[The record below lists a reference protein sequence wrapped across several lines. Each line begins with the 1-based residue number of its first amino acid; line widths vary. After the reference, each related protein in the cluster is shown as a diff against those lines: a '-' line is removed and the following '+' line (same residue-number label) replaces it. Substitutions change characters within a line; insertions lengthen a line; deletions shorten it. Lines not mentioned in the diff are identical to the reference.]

1 MRSIQF
7 GVACAA
13 APVPQGGKGF
23 AATDSTPACTRRF
36 VDYSRPRVY
45 LFLMTLLNK
54 RLLWV
59 DDEIDLLRPHLMFV
73 QGRGYH
79 VDAVANGDDAL
90 ELLRMSPYDLVLLD
104 EQMPGRSG
112 MEVFDELRRLD
123 PLVPVVMV
131 TKSEEDR
138 TMTEAIGRR
147 VADYLVKPTSPR
159 QVLSVV
165 TRLLEGESIQQ
176 QHVAR
181 EFAARFR
188 ELNALRSVPRGW
200 REWAE
205 QYSELVDWELR
216 LREAGETGL
225 LASLNTLLDD
235 FRREFGQF
243 IVRNYGNWTAGAVE
257 RPPLS
262 VDVVPQ
268 FLAPLL
274 GTDTPVLFLVID
286 CLRLDQWRALL
297 PLLSQFGEL
306 EEALYYSILP
316 TATPFSRNAIFS
328 GLFPDEIAERHPAWW
343 DPAAEGSLNAYEVQL
358 FREQL
363 AELDLAHTAV
373 YYEKVIHAA
382 DGEQMLHRLPGY
394 LSQPGV
400 TALVFNFVDL
410 LTHGRSQS
418 SVLLEVA
425 QDNEALRALTRQWF
439 ERSPAFAAV
448 REAARLRVPVMVTTD
463 HGSIHC
469 HRPATVFA
477 RRDTTQNLRYKFGT
491 DLRAEDPALV
501 FAVPNERPLR
511 FPPGSA
517 ATNYLIA
524 LDDAFFV
531 YPTKLR
537 QYQARYRGSFLHGGV
552 SPEEMILP
560 IALLTPR

>member
-1 MRSIQF
+1 M
-7 GVACAA
+7 VTLE
-13 APVPQGGKGF
+13 KG
-23 AATDSTPACTRRF
+23 
-36 VDYSRPRVY
+36 
-45 LFLMTLLNK
+45 

-59 DDEIDLLRPHLMFV
+59 DDEIDLLRPHLLFV

-90 ELLRMSPYDLVLLD
+90 ELIRLRPYDLVLLD

-181 EFAARFR
+181 EFTQRFR
-188 ELNALRSVPRGW
+188 ELNARDGSEMGW
-200 REWAE
+200 REWAAD
-205 QYSELVDWELR
+205 YSELVDWEMR

-225 LASLNTLLDD
+225 LAALETLLDD
-235 FRREFGQF
+235 FRREFCRY
-243 IVRNYGNWTAGAVE
+243 VMRSYGGWVNGAPD
-257 RPPLS
+257 RPSLS
-262 VDVVPQ
+262 VDLVPQ
-268 FLAPLL
+268 FLLPLL
-274 GTDTPVLFLVID
+274 GADRHVLFVIID
-286 CLRLDQWRALL
+286 CLRLDQWRSIL
-297 PLLSQFGEL
+297 PLLAGTAEV

-316 TATPFSRNAIFS
+316 SATPYSRNAIFS
-328 GLFPDEIAERHPAWW
+328 GWYPDQIAPRYPTWWER
-343 DPAAEGSLNAYEVQL
+343 DTEGGLNGFEDEL
-358 FREQL
+358 FRGQL
-363 AELDLAHTAV
+363 SRISDLKLPVH
-373 YYEKVIHAA
+373 YEKVFTAS
-382 DGEQMLHRLPGY
+382 DGEQALQRLPGY
-394 LSQPGV
+394 FAHPGV

-410 LTHGRSQS
+410 LTHGRSES
-418 SVLLEVA
+418 AVLLEVA
-425 QDNEALRALTRQWF
+425 RDKEAMRALARQWF
-439 ERSPAFAAV
+439 ERS
-448 REAARLRVPVMVTTD
+448 EAMVAIKEAIRQGVPVLVTTD

-477 RRDTTQNLRYKFGT
+477 KRDATQNLRYKFG
-491 DLRAEDPALV
+491 DGLRAQDPSTAFTV
-501 FAVPNERPLR
+501 NDESVLR
-511 FPPGSA
+511 FPPGA
-517 ATNYLIA
+517 ARMNYVMGVE
-524 LDDAFFV
+524 DYFFV

-537 QYQARYRGSFLHGGV
+537 EYQARYRGSFLHGGV

-560 IALLTPR
+560 VALLTPR

>member
-1 MRSIQF
+1 MP
-7 GVACAA
+7 
-13 APVPQGGKGF
+13 AP
-23 AATDSTPACTRRF
+23 A
-36 VDYSRPRVY
+36 
-45 LFLMTLLNK
+45 K

-59 DDEIDLLRPHLMFV
+59 DDEIDLLRPHLLFM

-79 VDAVANGDDAL
+79 VDAVSNGDDAL
-90 ELLRMSPYDLVLLD
+90 ELLRLSPYDLILLD

-112 MEVFDELRRLD
+112 MEVFDELRRMD
-123 PLVPVVMV
+123 PRVPVVMV

-165 TRLLEGESIQQ
+165 TRLLEGEQIQQ
-176 QHVAR
+176 QLVAR
-181 EFAARFR
+181 DFARRFR
-188 ELNALRSVPRGW
+188 EMNAERGLVRGW
-200 REWAE
+200 REWAGS
-205 QYSELVDWELR
+205 YSELVDWELR

-225 LASLNTLLDD
+225 LASLETLLDD
-235 FRREFGQF
+235 FRREFCQF
-243 IVRNYGNWTAGAVE
+243 VCDEYGSWTSGAPD

-274 GTDTPVLFLVID
+274 GEDRSVLFVIVD

-297 PLLSQFGEL
+297 PLVEPYAQV

-328 GLFPDEIAERHPAWW
+328 GLYPDAIAQRVPGWW
-343 DPAAEGSLNAYEVQL
+343 GWEGEGSLNSFEG
-358 FREQL
+358 
-363 AELDLAHTAV
+363 ELLRDQVNALRAGELPV
-373 YYEKVIHAA
+373 RYEKVFDAG
-382 DGEQMLHRLPGY
+382 DGEAMLRRLPGH
-394 LSQPGV
+394 LAQAGV
-400 TALVFNFVDL
+400 TAIVFNFVDQ
-410 LTHGRSQS
+410 LTHGRSES
-418 SVLLEVA
+418 AVLMEVA
-425 QDNEALRALTRQWF
+425 RDKEALRALTRQWF
-439 ERSPAFAAV
+439 GASEALAAI
-448 REAARLRVPVMVTTD
+448 REAVGRGIPVLLTTD

-477 RRDTTQNLRYKFGT
+477 KRDTTQNLRYKFGD
-491 DLRAEDPALV
+491 DLRAEDPSLA
-501 FAVPNERPLR
+501 FSTNDERVLR
-511 FPPGSA
+511 FPAGRA

-524 LDDAFFV
+524 REDVFFV

-537 QYQARYRGSFLHGGV
+537 QYQARYRGSFLHGGI

-560 IALLTPR
+560 VALLMPR